1 LIFVA
6 FVFAM
11 REKDDR
17 SRRDVHPT
25 GDLRARGL
33 EGLLGPAAK

>member
-1 LIFVA
+1 
-6 FVFAM
+6 M